1 MTAGVN
7 VQSTD
12 TASAAART
20 ITFLRRYAVWIAF
33 FLVVAFFAVFADHFA
48 TVNNALNIASQSVI
62 LMFMALAMTL
72 VVTAGGIDLS
82 VGVAFDFAALAAVS
96 LLVADVPWPLAIV
109 VGLGFGTLVG
119 VFNAGMIV
127 KVGISP
133 FLATLAML
141 FIGESVQRIY
151 TTGGAPIYVAV
162 MEPAYRYIGGGK
174 VVENVPFS
182 LLMALA
188 LIVVMFILIERMV
201 HGRRWRAIGAQPEAA
216 RIAGIMVHRY
226 QAATYIISA
235 LIASTAGIILSSSL
249 SSYVPVSGGAYLMDA
264 IGATFIGTAID
275 EEGRPNVL
283 GTVLGVLFL
292 GVLANG
298 LNLIGINFYWQAVA
312 KGVLIFGALALGVLN
327 RRRKA

>member
-7 VQSTD
+7 AQSP
-12 TASAAART
+12 AAATATARS
-20 ITFLRRYAVWIAF
+20 IALLRRYAVWIAF
-33 FLVVAFFAVFADHFA
+33 LLVVAFFAVFAERFA
-48 TVNNALNIASQSVI
+48 TPTNALNIASQSVI
-62 LMFMALAMTL
+62 LMFVALAMTL
-72 VVTAGGIDLS
+72 IVTAGGIDLS
-82 VGVAFDFAALAAVS
+82 VGVSFDFAALAAVS
-96 LLVADVPWPLAIV
+96 LLVADVPWPLAIA

-151 TTGGAPIYVAV
+151 TTGGAPIYMAV
-162 MEPAYRYIGGGK
+162 MEPAYRYIGAGK
-174 VVENVPFS
+174 IIENVPFS
-182 LLMALA
+182 LVLALA

-216 RIAGIMVHRY
+216 RIAGVRVHRY
-226 QAATYIISA
+226 QAATYIIGA
-235 LIASTAGIILSSSL
+235 LICSGAGIIMSASL
-249 SSYVPVSGGAYLMDA
+249 SSYVPVSGSAYLMDA
-264 IGATFIGTAID
+264 IGATFIGTAVD
-275 EEGRPNVL
+275 QEGRPNVV
-283 GTVLGVLFL
+283 GTVLGVVFL

-298 LNLIGINFYWQAVA
+298 LNLIGISFYWQAVA

-327 RRRKA
+327 RRRRS

>member
-1 MTAGVN
+1 MTAGV
-7 VQSTD
+7 STQQ
-12 TASAAART
+12 TPGTSGAVRT
-20 ITFLRRYAVWIAF
+20 VAFLRRYAVWIAF
-33 FLVVAFFAVFADHFA
+33 ILVVVFFSVSADRFA
-48 TVNNALNIASQSVI
+48 TVDNMLNIASQGVI
-62 LMFMALAMTL
+62 LMFVALAMTL

-82 VGVAFDFAALAAVS
+82 VGVSFDFAALAAVS
-96 LLVADVPWPLAIV
+96 LLVLDVPWPLAILA
-109 VGLGFGTLVG
+109 GLAFGTLVG
-119 VFNAGMIV
+119 VVNAGMIV

-141 FIGESVQRIY
+141 FIGESVQKIY

-174 VVENVPFS
+174 IADGTPFS
-182 LLMALA
+182 LLLA
-188 LIVVMFILIERMV
+188 LGLIVIMFILIERMT

-226 QAATYIISA
+226 QAATYIVSA
-235 LIASTAGIILSSSL
+235 LICSTAGIILSSSL

-298 LNLIGINFYWQAVA
+298 LNLIGISFYWQAVA
-312 KGVLIFGALALGVLN
+312 KGILIFGALALGVLN
-327 RRRKA
+327 RRRAS